1 MDCRPRGSSVH
12 GNSPGKNMKWVAMPS
27 CRGFSQPRDR
37 TQVSHIE
44 GWFFTNWATREAQEY
59 WSGSPVPSPGDLP
72 NPGIKPGSPALQVDS
87 LPTELLEIP
96 TNGTTLAWK
105 DEYNFQKYL
114 FTQEDFSPPLYY
126 KLEDRLDFKDSVM
139 STASIFFHE
148 TTRTIRNISLTV
160 CIIKNFCVFFFNFN
174 LDA

>member
-1 MDCRPRGSSVH
+1 MFYKSIYKLYCQSPQSWSTLCDPMACSPQGSSVH

-59 WSGSPVPSPGDLP
+59 WSWSPVPSPGDLP

-87 LPTELLEIP
+87 LPTELLE
-96 TNGTTLAWK
+96 TSYKW
-105 DEYNFQKYL
+105 YY
-114 FTQEDFSPPLYY
+114 FSLKRWIQFPEVPLYPGRF
-126 KLEDRLDFKDSVM
+126 LT
-139 STASIFFHE
+139 STV
-148 TTRTIRNISLTV
+148 L
-160 CIIKNFCVFFFNFN
+160 
-174 LDA
+174 